1 MFLNKTYLRHFI
13 LLAVSLILF
22 FFGTFSNRLSFYSL
36 RQYTLHKRFQE
47 DLYKKEFQL
56 DDLLAD
62 MNEKFRQF
70 NREDFFNDFPDQEL
84 NTLSDEGIL
93 LFVYKNDSLT
103 FWSDHSL
110 PTDLI
115 FNERLFRDP
124 SFFLSNGWFIRKE
137 KTYDQIRVIGL
148 LLIKKEYSYEN
159 KFLQNEFNSDFL
171 LPSDTKVINDQNSR
185 FPVYNS
191 LGDYLFSLDFSIIEK
206 YSRFHLYFALICFLA
221 GILLFLLSLRL
232 ILSSIKEQHKKNFG
246 LLLFAIII
254 VLVDIMLVKIR
265 IPSHLSSLNLFSPA
279 KFAASD
285 WFPSLGHL
293 LITSFLVFFLSYNFY
308 QEFHLTDK
316 LLQGK
321 KTIKLL
327 FMLIYI
333 IAVAVYY
340 QVVISIIYSLVVH
353 SSITFETY
361 KVLSISILTLTGLL
375 IIALLFSS
383 LAILADKFFLI
394 FHPEPSNRNL
404 FFYTFLFGILTG
416 LTNLLISV
424 PFDLFTLL
432 FGVLILMVMAGSRY
446 RKNFQYRYSTFVLLV
461 LLFSMLTVYQVMHYS
476 VSKQRETMKVL
487 VVDLSTERD
496 PIAEL
501 LLEEMEDSITSDQ
514 YLSEIIF
521 DQYVDVQF
529 IYDYLLRNYFSG
541 FWEKYDLQFTICNP
555 SDSVYV
561 EPPEDRFYHCY
572 DFFEQYMADFG
583 IRIPDSRFYFID
595 NLNGRISY
603 FAPVDYYTPDSLFNL
618 TLFLELDS
626 KAISREL
633 GYPELLLASES
644 EGILTSE
651 YSYAKYHMNEL
662 ITQSGPHTYSLRSD
676 MYTEGKEEYEF
687 IKMDGYDHLIY
698 NIDSENTIIL
708 SHIQLKVLDVLITF
722 TYIFIFFYLL
732 ITVNLLIVNIP
743 FFQRSF
749 QLNIK
754 NKLQY
759 SMIAIL
765 IFSLLIIGGGTIYFS
780 ARQYKQRHFESLSE
794 RIQSVYIELIHKL
807 AYETD
812 LSWEWQSDT
821 YQNLDELLQKFS
833 NVFYTDINLYDPN
846 GDLLATSRPEI
857 FQRGLLGAKINT
869 SAYRE
874 LVINSRNEFVH
885 EERIGSL
892 KYLSAYVPFM
902 NNENKLLA
910 YLNLPYFTKQDV
922 LTREISNLV
931 AGIINFYV
939 ILITLSIIL
948 AVFLSN
954 KITHPLR
961 MIQEKI
967 STFKLGKVNE
977 KIFYDAED
985 EIGSL
990 VREYNHM
997 VEELARSADMLA
1009 RSERESAWREM
1020 AKQIAHE
1027 IKNPLTPMKLSV
1039 QHLQRAWQNP
1049 SENREKNLEKITT
1062 TLIEQIDELSSIANE
1077 FSNFAKMPKANNVKL
1092 DLRERITDIV
1102 SLFINTEG
1110 FEFKKVFKGREK
1122 IIIYADKEQVS
1133 RVLINLIKNAVQSIP
1148 EGRKGLITIELG
1160 TANDFAVVKVKDN
1173 GRGIPDNLGDKLF
1186 QPNFTTKSSGMG
1198 MGLAIVKSI
1207 IENAE
1212 GNVSYETTPGQGT
1225 TFIIKWPLYKEG

>member
-1 MFLNKTYLRHFI
+1 MFLNKIYLRHFI
-13 LLAVSLILF
+13 LLAISLILF

-47 DLYKKEFQL
+47 DLYTKEFQL
-56 DDLLAD
+56 DDLLDD
-62 MNEKFRQF
+62 MDEKFRQF

-110 PTDLI
+110 PIDLI
-115 FNERLFRDP
+115 FDERLFRDP
-124 SFFLSNGWFIRKE
+124 VFFLSNGWFLRKE
-137 KTYDQIRVIGL
+137 KMYEQIRVIGL
-148 LLIKKEYSYEN
+148 VLIKKEYSYEN
-159 KFLQNEFNSDFL
+159 KFLKNEFSADFL
-171 LPSDTKVINDQNSR
+171 LPSDTKIIDDQNSR

-191 LGDYLFSLDFSIIEK
+191 LGDYLFSLDFSGIEK
-206 YSRFHLYFALICFLA
+206 YSKFHLYFALICFLA
-221 GILLFLLSLRL
+221 GILLFLLSLRF
-232 ILSSIKEQHKKNFG
+232 ILSSIEEQHKKNIG
-246 LLLFAIII
+246 LLLFTIII
-254 VLVDIMLVKIR
+254 VLLYIMLVKMK

-279 KFAASD
+279 KFAASE

-308 QEFHLTDK
+308 QEFHLSDK

-321 KTIKLL
+321 KTIRLL
-327 FMLIYI
+327 FMLYYI
-333 IAVAVYY
+333 LVLAVYY
-340 QVVISIIYSLVVH
+340 QAVISIFYSLIVH

-375 IIALLFSS
+375 IIAFLFTT
-383 LAILADKFFLI
+383 LALLADKFILI
-394 FHPEPSNRNL
+394 FHPEPSYRNL
-404 FFYTFLFGILTG
+404 FIYTLLFGILSG
-416 LTNLLISV
+416 LANILISV
-424 PFDLFTLL
+424 PFDLFAIL
-432 FGVLILMVMAGSRY
+432 FGVLILMVMALSRY

-461 LLFSMLTVYQVMHYS
+461 FLFSMLTVYQVMHYS
-476 VSKQRETMKVL
+476 AAKQKETMKVL
-487 VVDLSTERD
+487 AVDLSTERD

-501 LLEEMEDSITSDQ
+501 LLEEMEDTIASDQ
-514 YLSEIIF
+514 ILTEMIF
-521 DQYVDVQF
+521 DQSVDVQL

-541 FWEKYDLQFTICNP
+541 FWEKYDLQFTICSP
-555 SDSVYV
+555 FDSVYV

-572 DFFEQYMADFG
+572 DFFENHMADFG

-603 FAPVDYYTPDSLFNL
+603 FGPFDYFTSDSLFSL
-618 TLFLELDS
+618 TLFLEIDS

-633 GYPELLLASES
+633 GYPELLLASRS
-644 EGILTSE
+644 GGILNSE

-662 ITQSGPHTYSLRSD
+662 ITQAGQYTYSLRSD
-676 MYTEGKEEYEF
+676 LYTEGKEEYEF
-687 IKMDGYDHLIY
+687 IRMDGYDHLIY

-708 SHIQLKVLDVLITF
+708 SHIQLKILDVLITF

-732 ITVNLLIVNIP
+732 ITVILLIVNIP

-765 IFSLLIIGGGTIYFS
+765 IFSLLMIGGGTIYFS

-812 LSWEWQSDT
+812 LSWGWQSDT
-821 YQNLDELLQKFS
+821 YQSLDELLQKFS
-833 NVFYTDINLYDPN
+833 NVFYTDINLYDPH

-857 FQRGLLGAKINT
+857 FQRGLLGIKINP

-874 LVINSRNEFVH
+874 LVVNSRNEFVH

-910 YLNLPYFTKQDV
+910 YLNLPYFTRQDA

-954 KITHPLR
+954 KITQPLR

-967 STFKLGKVNE
+967 STFTLGKVNE
-977 KIFYDAED
+977 KISYDAED

-997 VEELARSADMLA
+997 VEELARSAELLA

-1039 QHLQRAWQNP
+1039 QYLERAWQDQ
-1049 SENREKNLEKITT
+1049 SDDRAKNLKKITT

-1092 DLRERITDIV
+1092 NLRERIIDIV
-1102 SLFINTEG
+1102 GLFVNTEG
-1110 FEFKKVFKGREK
+1110 FEFKTVFKSREK
-1122 IIIYADKEQVS
+1122 AFIFADKEQVS
-1133 RVLINLIKNAVQSIP
+1133 RVFINLIKNAVQSIP
-1148 EGRKGLITIELG
+1148 EDRKGLITVELG
-1160 TANDFAVVKVKDN
+1160 ILNSFAIVKVKDN

-1207 IENAE
+1207 IENAD
-1212 GNVSYETTPGQGT
+1212 GDISYETTPGQGT
-1225 TFIIKWPLYKEG
+1225 TFIVKWPLYKE